1 MPSFEAV
8 LIQTTTMILD
18 SIDKVYPGQDD
29 DSQPVA
35 SGSNPTFTDRDH
47 LLLDI
52 PAAGLGP
59 PPEFALYEAEHFEV
73 GYEDVVSH
81 DPHLNTDGK

>member
-1 MPSFEAV
+1 
-8 LIQTTTMILD
+8 MILD
-18 SIDKVYPGQDD
+18 PVDHPRKVEE
-29 DSQPVA
+29 SQPVA
-35 SGSNPTFTDRDH
+35 SPSETDH

-52 PAAGLGP
+52 PATNLGP

-73 GYEDVVSH
+73 GYDDVVSH